1 VNILVTLLITI
12 AIATLSL
19 AICNIFGLVPES
31 IIEQA
36 KMNSLPAIAISSGV
50 LIASITYLRD
60 KSSQAVTHQR
70 KSDELYLNIARES
83 FYEVYGLLNDKNN
96 DRVVWVRASRLLL
109 KTLAIKS
116 KIKTPDIIDVFKL
129 AEERLRNELYRSL
142 SIKSEAY
149 SSRQPLPPQFF
160 YGIADWETETSL
172 DEAAKKSSSKIEAHL
187 VEIDKNLPEPEMAP
201 LSEKTVIAI
210 FDFME
215 FPNDY
220 DDPLPNVEEWT
231 DNWQDSHGVEQGA
244 KRYIAHKKTHFAVD
258 GKLHKKG

>member
-1 VNILVTLLITI
+1 MKNILKHSVNMLVPLLITI
-12 AIATLSL
+12 TIAILIL
-19 AICNIFGLVPES
+19 AIYNIFGLAPEA
-31 IIEQA
+31 IIGQS
-36 KMNSLPAIAISSGV
+36 KMSSLPAIAISAGV
-50 LIASITYLRD
+50 LIASITYLSN

-70 KSDELYLNIARES
+70 KRDELYLSITRES
-83 FYEVYGLLNDKNN
+83 FDEVYGLLKDKNN
-96 DRVVWVRASRLLL
+96 DRIVWVRASRLLL

-116 KIKTPDIIDVFKL
+116 KIQTPGILDAFKL

-142 SIKSEAY
+142 SVKSDIF

-160 YGIADWETETSL
+160 YGIADWKTEISL

-201 LSEKTVIAI
+201 LSAKTVIAI

-215 FPNDY
+215 FPKDY

-231 DNWQDSHGVEQGA
+231 DNWKDTHGIEQGA
-244 KRYIAHKKTHFAVD
+244 KRYIAHKNSQ
-258 GKLHKKG
+258 KG

>member
-1 VNILVTLLITI
+1 MNKLVTLLIII
-12 AIATLSL
+12 AMATLGL
-19 AICNIFGLVPES
+19 AICNIFGLVPEAV
-31 IIEQA
+31 IEQA
-36 KMNSLPAIAISSGV
+36 KMTSLPAIAISSGV

-60 KSSQAVTHQR
+60 KSSQAATHQR

-83 FYEVYGLLNDKNN
+83 FNEVYGLLKDKNN
-96 DRVVWVRASRLLL
+96 DRIVWVRASRLLL

-116 KIKTPDIIDVFKL
+116 KIKTPDIIEAFKL

-142 SIKSEAY
+142 SVKSDVY

-160 YGIADWETETSL
+160 YGIADWETEASL
-172 DEAAKKSSSKIEAHL
+172 DEAAKKSSSIIEAHR
-187 VEIDKNLPEPEMAP
+187 VVIDKNLPEPELAP

-220 DDPLPNVEEWT
+220 DDPLPNVEEWS
-231 DNWQDSHGVEQGA
+231 DNWERSHGVEQGA
-244 KRYIAHKKTHFAVD
+244 KRYIAHKNSHYTVN
-258 GKLHKKG
+258 GELHKKG